1 LQEQVNFQRD
11 DDEICS
17 SASSGQFLMIIFV
30 YCSELSYLEVIDTE
44 QASPKRRKIDVTYL
58 PSFR

>member
-1 LQEQVNFQRD
+1 MPTQQFFSY
-11 DDEICS
+11 II
-17 SASSGQFLMIIFV
+17 AFLMIIFV

-58 PSFR
+58 P